1 MAAIS
6 HLPHLLASALVNATP
21 AEVLSLAA
29 GGWHDTTRVAAADA
43 ELWRQILADNRF
55 HVLKSL
61 DKFEKVLAKFRRAL
75 EKDDQNKLL
84 NLLEAGKQNRESV
97 GN

>member
-1 MAAIS
+1 VAAIS
-6 HLPHLLASALVNATP
+6 HLPHLLASALANATP
-21 AEVLSLAA
+21 SVDLCLAA
-29 GGWHDTTRVAAADA
+29 GGWLDTTRVAAADA
-43 ELWRQILADNRF
+43 ELWRQILADNRL

-61 DKFEKVLAKFRRAL
+61 DKFEKVLTKYRLAL

-84 NLLEAGKQNRESV
+84 KLLEVGRLHRESV